1 MSQAARIMKFNDLA
15 RDFIENS
22 DAILPSKW
30 NEYQALLTVLLAL
43 TSFISLTVTLLNRR
57 AGLTKYLEGAAV
69 ASASIAL
76 LAIFA
81 CNFFAVYI

>member
-1 MSQAARIMKFNDLA
+1 MKFNDLA

-43 TSFISLTVTLLNRR
+43 TCMYHSDFFMLLSVFIVPLL
-57 AGLTKYLEGAAV
+57 L
-69 ASASIAL
+69 I
-76 LAIFA
+76 
-81 CNFFAVYI
+81 VY